1 MELSIAKFDPQK
13 AEVLALVANVKS
25 TIVSLPAG
33 NTGYALMRENKSL
46 LQKKRTDLT
55 RMFKDERAGALAYQK
70 GIIKI
75 EKDLLGLMAPVEM
88 DLDAKISKIDE
99 ENARA
104 KRVKDLPERM
114 ERLKLIE
121 CEAEPDQLLGMDD
134 NQFLEFFNQ
143 MKLEYLDKREQAI
156 KTEAERK
163 EKERLAAEEKKA
175 FELAEAETKRQA
187 EADKKEAERLAGIE
201 KEERERQALIKAE
214 NDKLEM
220 ERIIIKDQQEEIERE
235 KQIIADQKAAEEWK
249 KQRDIELDAAKKKAA
264 EDEAKRIESARVV
277 KEAEAKR
284 VKEEM
289 EKQAKY
295 QNFLKDNNFNPDTD
309 KIESADN
316 KVTLYRKIAEIII

>member
-1 MELSIAKFDPQK
+1 MENLSIEKFSQTK
-13 AEVLALVANVKS
+13 ADVVALVANVKN

-70 GIIKI
+70 GIIKV
-75 EKDLLGLMAPVEM
+75 EKDLIAIMEPVES

-121 CEAEPDQLLGMDD
+121 CESEPDQLLGMDD
-134 NQFLEFFNQ
+134 NQFLEFFNNK
-143 MKLEYLDKREQAI
+143 KLEYLNQKEKKIAE
-156 KTEAERK
+156 EAERK
-163 EKERLAAEEKKA
+163 EMEEIIAENKKEEERVK
-175 FELAEAETKRQA
+175 AEAKRQA
-187 EADKKEAERLAGIE
+187 VIKAEEDA
-201 KEERERQALIKAE
+201 RQAKIKEE
-214 NDKLEM
+214 NDKLES
-220 ERIIIKDQQEEIERE
+220 ERAKIKAEQDKIDAEKKRLADEALKVERE
-235 KQIIADQKAAEEWK
+235 KQRQ
-249 KQRDIELDAAKKKAA
+249 IELEAAKKKAI
-264 EDEAKRIESARVV
+264 EDEAKRVESARLA

-284 VKEEM
+284 IQEEM

-295 QNFLKDNNFNPDTD
+295 QNFLKDNKFDPLTD
-309 KIESADN
+309 KIDQSGQ
-316 KVTLYRKIAEIII
+316 KITLYRKVAEIII